1 MKSLIEIEHS
11 NFFQTYKRLPIEI
24 EKAEGARIY
33 DKEGG
38 VWLDFLGGIAVNAL
52 GHSHPAVIQA
62 VCNQAKRYMHVSNY
76 FYQDIQIELAAA
88 IKDLSGYDRVFYSN
102 SGTEATDG
110 AIKLVRKWAFDKN
123 KTEIIALSGGFHGR
137 TYGALSIMDKPLYKE
152 NMGPYLDNTKVIKHN
167 DIEELKANINEKTAA
182 IFLEFIQGEGGI
194 VEVSPEYVNELK
206 ALKSKYGFLIVADE
220 IQAGVARSGKF
231 FAFEHYDIKPD
242 IITMAKGLGGG
253 MPLGAIIAKEELADV
268 WTKGNHGTTYGGNAV
283 ACAAG
288 LAVMNEIKN
297 GLMENV
303 NQVGDFLKSEL
314 IKLKDKY
321 PDHISEVRGKGLML
335 GLALRYDATFLLNEL
350 LTKKIIANA
359 ASFNVLR
366 IVPPLIINKE
376 DAKEFVDALDSIFAN
391 LIIEVTND
399 NR

>member
-1 MKSLIEIEHS
+1 MKSLIEMEHS

-88 IKDLSGYDRVFYSN
+88 IKALSGYDRVFYSN

-152 NMGPYLDNTKVIKHN
+152 NMGPYLENTKVIKHN
-167 DIEELKANINEKTAA
+167 DLEELKSSINEKTAA

-206 ALKSKYGFLIVADE
+206 KLKSKYGFLIVADE

-253 MPLGAIIAKEELADV
+253 MPLGAIVAKEELAEV

-314 IKLKDKY
+314 LKLKDKY

-335 GLALRYDATFLLNEL
+335 GLALRYDATILLNEL
-350 LTKKIIANA
+350 LSKKIIANA
-359 ASFNVLR
+359 SSFNVLR
-366 IVPPLIINKE
+366 IVPPLIINKD
-376 DAKEFVDALDSIFAN
+376 DAREFVDALDSIFAN

>member
-1 MKSLIEIEHS
+1 MKSLIEMEHS

-76 FYQDIQIELAAA
+76 FYQDIQIELATA
-88 IKDLSGYDRVFYSN
+88 IKALSGYDRVFYSN

-152 NMGPYLDNTKVIKHN
+152 NMGPYLENTKVIKHN
-167 DIEELKANINEKTAA
+167 DLEELKSSINEKTAA

-206 ALKSKYGFLIVADE
+206 ELKSKYGFLIVADE

-253 MPLGAIIAKEELADV
+253 MPLGAIVAKEELAEV

-303 NQVGDFLKSEL
+303 NEVGDFLKSEL
-314 IKLKDKY
+314 LNLKDKY

-335 GLALRYDATFLLNEL
+335 GLALRYDATILLNEL
-350 LTKKIIANA
+350 LSKKIIANA
-359 ASFNVLR
+359 SSFNVLR
-366 IVPPLIINKE
+366 IVPPLIINKD
-376 DAKEFVDALDSIFAN
+376 DAREFVDALDSIFAN
-391 LIIEVTND
+391 LLIEVTND

>member
-1 MKSLIEIEHS
+1 MKSLIEMEHS

-88 IKDLSGYDRVFYSN
+88 IKALSGYDRVFYSN

-152 NMGPYLDNTKVIKHN
+152 NMGPYLENTKVIKHN
-167 DIEELKANINEKTAA
+167 DLEELKSNINEKTAA

-206 ALKSKYGFLIVADE
+206 ELKSKYGFLIVADE

-253 MPLGAIIAKEELADV
+253 MPLGAIVAKEELAEV

-314 IKLKDKY
+314 FKLKDKY

-335 GLALRYDATFLLNEL
+335 GLALRYDATILLNEL
-350 LTKKIIANA
+350 LSKKIIANA
-359 ASFNVLR
+359 SSFNVLR
-366 IVPPLIINKE
+366 IVPPLIINKD
-376 DAKEFVDALDSIFAN
+376 DAREFVDALDSIFAN
-391 LIIEVTND
+391 LLIEVTND